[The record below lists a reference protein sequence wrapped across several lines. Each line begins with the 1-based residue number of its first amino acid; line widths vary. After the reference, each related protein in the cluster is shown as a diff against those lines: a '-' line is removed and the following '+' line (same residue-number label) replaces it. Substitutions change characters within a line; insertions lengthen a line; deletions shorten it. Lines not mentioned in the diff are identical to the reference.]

1 MENKN
6 QNPQNRK
13 PFNSKFKPKPRTI
26 KTEYKCFGEEEMAAL
41 LKLKQQIEKNEQGNE
56 SAK

>member
-13 PFNSKFKPKPRTI
+13 PFNNKFKQKPRTI
-26 KTEYKCFGEEEMAAL
+26 KTEYKVFNDQEIAAL